1 MNEEIQQIINDQI
14 QAELQS
20 AYDYLA
26 MSAFFEEQSL
36 EGFAHWMKK
45 QWEEETE
52 HAMKFYR
59 HLLARNGHVE
69 LKSLK
74 QPSVSFNSPLDVFR
88 KALAQEQKITIFIH
102 DMYERAVGDKDYALQ
117 QLLLWFIEEQ
127 VEEEDAARSIID
139 QLEMIGDSRS
149 GLFLLDKELKQR

>member
-1 MNEEIQQIINDQI
+1 MNKEIQQIINDQI

-26 MSAFFEEQSL
+26 MSAYFEEQSL

-52 HAMKFYR
+52 HAMKFYN
-59 HLLARNGHVE
+59 HLMARNEHVQ
-69 LKSLK
+69 LNALK
-74 QPSVSFNSPLDVFR
+74 QPTDTFSSPLDVFR

-102 DMYERAVGDKDYALQ
+102 DMYARAFEEKDYPLQ
-117 QLLLWFIEEQ
+117 QLLNWFIEEQ
-127 VEEEDAARSIID
+127 VEEEDSTRRIIN

-149 GLFLLDKELKQR
+149 GLYLLDKEMMER